1 MVEFALGVSIMDGG
15 GGGGGGWSSI
25 HINENIH
32 NFYSRHIHIY

>member
-1 MVEFALGVSIMDGG
+1 MVEFALGVSIMD
-15 GGGGGGWSSI
+15 GGGGGWSSI